1 MKCDLLDIGC
11 HIQGAAWEW
20 WAEVGLLNKLLI
32 VGGLAGII
40 LGSSLGLIRVLK
52 AIGGW
57 PAVLGFVAIV
67 FGLVLAILPRKP
79 KGSDAHETL
88 PDDHPDAKGP
98 FQFGV
103 EKRRAKPKA
112 KKPATD
118 SALRRP
124 GETVADWWARLAESE

>member
-1 MKCDLLDIGC
+1 MNCALLDIGC

-20 WAEVGLLNKLLI
+20 WADIGLLNKLLI
-32 VGGLAGII
+32 VGGIVLVIIAGAR
-40 LGSSLGLIRVLK
+40 SLLWLLHR
-52 AIGGW
+52 IGGW
-57 PAVLGFVAIV
+57 PAVVGAVAIIVGFV
-67 FGLVLAILPRKP
+67 LALLPRKP
-79 KGSDAHETL
+79 KGSDAHESL

-103 EKRRAKPKA
+103 ERRRAKPRA

-124 GETVADWWARLAESE
+124 GETVADWWERLAQQ